1 MKKLQNKKK
10 KKNEKNL
17 FLCIRDFS
25 SSSSSSTHL
34 VGQCK
39 KKKRINENTKSS
51 YGALFIFFKRVCVC
65 IG

>member
-25 SSSSSSTHL
+25 SSSSSTHL

-51 YGALFIFFKRVCVC
+51 YGVLFIFFKRVCVC